1 MLTWEEA
8 VEAHA
13 LHQQGWKISA
23 IAKHLGRDRKT
34 VRDYLTGKRVPGERA
49 RLLPDVFAPYAGY
62 CQTRLVDDPHLWA
75 TALFDEVVALG
86 YPGAYPSFTRALRSG
101 GLRPHCEPC
110 TASVGR
116 DHAIIDHPPGA
127 EMQFD
132 WLELP
137 DPPAHWGWASM
148 AHLLVGSLSHSSRM
162 RAVLSESEDQA
173 HLIEALHGLSVRH
186 GGLPKRW
193 RTDRMATVCY
203 PSTGRLTASFGP
215 VAKHYSVGID
225 ICPSRHGNRKGVVE
239 KANHTLAQRWWRTL
253 ADDLTVAQAQADL
266 DAFCIRVGDARSRTH
281 DGQRSTVAQLADAE
295 PLHAVPAAPY
305 PALVQVQRTVSAQA
319 LVAFRGNSYSI
330 GPGRAGTSVLV
341 SHRLGSAT
349 LDITTER
356 GITLARH
363 QRQRDGAG
371 VVSRHDEHVT
381 ALHSAVLG
389 QFSDRAPCRRKE
401 RRPPSAVALA
411 QAEQI
416 RGGQQPGVGQHVVID
431 FAQIVAAAAERT
443 APTGTAPTGTE
454 QVTS

>member
-1 MLTWEEA
+1 MLTWEED

-13 LHQQGWKISA
+13 LRKQGWKISA
-23 IAKHLGRDRKT
+23 IARHLGRDRKT
-34 VRDYLTGKRVPGERA
+34 VRDYLNGKRVPGERA
-49 RLLPDVFAPYAGY
+49 RTLPDVFAPYADY
-62 CQTRLVDDPHLWA
+62 CRTRLVDDPHLWA

-86 YPGAYPSFTRALRSG
+86 YPGAYPSFTRALRSRQ
-101 GLRPHCEPC
+101 LRPHCEPC

-116 DHAIIDHPPGA
+116 DQTIITHPPGA

-137 DPPAHWGWASM
+137 DPPASWGWGPM

-186 GGLPKRW
+186 GGLPQRW
-193 RTDRMATVCY
+193 RTDRMATVCH
-203 PSTGRLTASFGP
+203 PGSGRLTASFGP

-239 KANHTLAQRWWRTL
+239 KANHSLAQRWWRTL
-253 ADDLTVAQAQADL
+253 SDDLTVAQAQADL
-266 DAFCIRVGDARSRTH
+266 DAFCIRVGDARPRTR
-281 DGQRSTVAQLADAE
+281 DGQRSSVGQLADAE
-295 PLHAVPAAPY
+295 VLQPLPATPY
-305 PALVQVQRTVSAQA
+305 PATVQVQRQVSAQA

-330 GPGRAGTSVLV
+330 GPGRAGESVLV

-349 LDITTER
+349 LDISTQA

-363 QRQRDGAG
+363 HRESDGAG
-371 VVSRHDEHVT
+371 VISRHDEHVA
-381 ALHSAVLG
+381 ALEAAVLG
-389 QFSDRAPCRRKE
+389 QFSDRAPCRGKE
-401 RRPPSAVALA
+401 RRPPSAAALA

-416 RGGQQPGVGQHVVID
+416 RGGQHDTGRHDAGQHVVID

-443 APTGTAPTGTE
+443 APRSAE
-454 QVTS
+454 QVTR

>member
-1 MLTWEEA
+1 MLTWEEY

-23 IAKHLGRDRKT
+23 IARHLGRDRKT
-34 VRDYLTGKRVPGERA
+34 VRDYLTGKRVPGERT
-49 RLLPDVFAPYAGY
+49 RTLPDLFVPYADY
-62 CQTRLVDDPHLWA
+62 CQIRLVDDPHLWA

-86 YPGAYPSFTRALRSG
+86 YPGAYPSFTRALRTRE
-101 GLRPHCEPC
+101 LRPHCEPC

-116 DHAIIDHPPGA
+116 DHTIITHPAGA

-137 DPPAHWGWASM
+137 DPPAHWGWGSM

-162 RAVLSESEDQA
+162 RAVLSESEDQP
-173 HLIEALHGLSVRH
+173 HLIEALHAISVRH

-193 RTDRMATVCY
+193 RTDRMATVCH
-203 PSTGRLTASFGP
+203 PASGRLTASFAP
-215 VAKHYSVGID
+215 VLKHYGVGID

-239 KANHTLAQRWWRTL
+239 KANHSLAQRWWRTL
-253 ADDLTVAQAQADL
+253 SDQMSPAQAQTDL
-266 DAFCIRVGDARSRTH
+266 DAFCVRVGDARPRNH
-281 DGQRSTVAQLADAE
+281 DGQRSTVGQLADTE
-295 PLHAVPAAPY
+295 PLHPLPAVPY
-305 PALVQVQRTVSAQA
+305 PASLQVQRIVSAQA

-330 GPGRAGTSVLV
+330 GAGRRDQTVLV

-349 LDITTER
+349 LDISTER

-363 QRQRDGAG
+363 HREPDGAG
-371 VVSRHDEHVT
+371 VVTRHDEHVA
-381 ALHSAVLG
+381 ALEAAVLG

-401 RRPPSAVALA
+401 RRPPSVAALA

-416 RGGQQPGVGQHVVID
+416 RGGQPGAGQHVVID

-443 APTGTAPTGTE
+443 APTGTE
-454 QVTS
+454 QVTP